1 MRAFSNVVVL
11 SSLLLAAV
19 AVAGGTT
26 PAAKAPS
33 PAAKAPS
40 PAAKASAGKAP
51 AAKTTPAAAGSGSG
65 APTAMPAAAGSGS
78 SAPAAEPPIDPKSVK
93 PEDMPTAVRI
103 RRLEQR
109 TQALKERAWQ
119 LKARVQTLKEQML
132 GGGVGAQALVS
143 HDNDMGSSF
152 HLVKL
157 TYTLDG
163 TQVFGRTDDTG
174 ESLYKTKSFDIF
186 TGPISPGHHQ
196 LAMVATYKG
205 HGYGVFEY
213 LSKFTFTARNTSSFT
228 STEGQITRVEC
239 RGFEKGGASTPMEKR
254 AAIDCKV
261 TEVAPEKAAVAPAQ
275 QTPGSTPMP
284 NSPAPTA
291 PTAPTAPAG
300 K

>member
-1 MRAFSNVVVL
+1 
-11 SSLLLAAV
+11 
-19 AVAGGTT
+19 
-26 PAAKAPS
+26 
-33 PAAKAPS
+33 
-40 PAAKASAGKAP
+40 
-51 AAKTTPAAAGSGSG
+51 
-65 APTAMPAAAGSGS
+65 
-78 SAPAAEPPIDPKSVK
+78 
-93 PEDMPTAVRI
+93 MPTAVRM

-132 GGGVGAQALVS
+132 GGGVGAQALIS
-143 HDNDMGSSF
+143 HDNEMGSSF

-163 TQVFGRTDDTG
+163 TQVFARTDDSG
-174 ESLYKTKSFDIF
+174 ENLYKTKSFDIF
-186 TGPISPGHHQ
+186 TGPISPGNHQ

-228 STEGQITRVEC
+228 STEGKISRVEC
-239 RGFEKGGASTPMEKR
+239 HGFEKGGAATPMEKR

-261 TEVAPEKAAVAPAQ
+261 TDVAPEKAAVPPAQ
-275 QTPGSTPMP
+275 QTPGATPLP
-284 NSPAPTA
+284 AQTPQAASPAQTPA
-291 PTAPTAPAG
+291 APAG

>member
-26 PAAKAPS
+26 PAAKTP
-33 PAAKAPS
+33 
-40 PAAKASAGKAP
+40 AP
-51 AAKTTPAAAGSGSG
+51 AAKTPTPVAATGSGSGSAAAPLPAGAGSGS
-65 APTAMPAAAGSGS
+65 
-78 SAPAAEPPIDPKSVK
+78 AAEPPIDPSSVK
-93 PEDMPTAVRI
+93 PEDMPTAVRM

-132 GGGVGAQALVS
+132 GGGVGAQALIS
-143 HDNDMGSSF
+143 HDNEMGSSF

-163 TQVFGRTDDTG
+163 TQVFARTDDSG
-174 ESLYKTKSFDIF
+174 ENLYKTKSFDIF
-186 TGPISPGHHQ
+186 TGPISPGNHQ

-228 STEGQITRVEC
+228 STEGKISRVEC
-239 RGFEKGGASTPMEKR
+239 HGFEKGGAATPMEKR

-261 TEVAPEKAAVAPAQ
+261 TDVAPEKAAVPPAQ
-275 QTPGSTPMP
+275 QTPGATPLP
-284 NSPAPTA
+284 AQTPQAASPAQTPA
-291 PTAPTAPAG
+291 APAG